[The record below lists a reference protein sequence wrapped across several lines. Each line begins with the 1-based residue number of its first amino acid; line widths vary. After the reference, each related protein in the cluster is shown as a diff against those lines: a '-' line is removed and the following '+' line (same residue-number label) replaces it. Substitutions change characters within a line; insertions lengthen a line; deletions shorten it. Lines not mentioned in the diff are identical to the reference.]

1 MSTVIRI
8 LVADDQALVRSGFRM
23 ILDSQPDL
31 VVVGEAADGREA
43 VRLAR
48 ELRPD
53 VVLMDVRMPGVDGI
67 TATRTLL
74 ADPAMRSRVLM
85 LTTFDGDSHV
95 YDVVRAG
102 ASGFLLKTVS
112 AGQLAEAV
120 RTVAAG
126 EAILDPVVTRRLLAD
141 FTRRPPPGKTLP
153 DEFAALSERE
163 LDTARFI
170 AEGLSNAEIAG
181 RMYISEPTVK
191 THVTAVLQKLGV
203 RDRVQVVVR
212 CYESGFIQPRGV
224 DPADADQGTRPPPF
238 VRDPGESD

>member
-1 MSTVIRI
+1 MTAGTRI
-8 LVADDQALVRSGFRM
+8 LIADDQALVRSGFRM
-23 ILDSQPDL
+23 ILDTQPDL
-31 VVVGEAADGREA
+31 EVIGEAADGRDA
-43 VRLAR
+43 VDLAR

-53 VVLMDVRMPGVDGI
+53 VVLMDVRMPVMDGI
-67 TATRTLL
+67 TATHTLL
-74 ADPAMRSRVLM
+74 ADPAVRARVLV

-95 YDVVRAG
+95 YDAVRAG

-112 AGQLAEAV
+112 PGQLAEAV

-141 FTRRPPPGKTLP
+141 FARRPHPEQELP
-153 DEFAALSERE
+153 RDFAALSERE
-163 LDTARFI
+163 LDTARWI
-170 AEGLSNAEIAG
+170 AQGLSNAEIAA

-212 CYESGFIQPRGV
+212 SYESGFIQPGR
-224 DPADADQGTRPPPF
+224 DEPPGP
-238 VRDPGESD
+238 E